1 MADTPAAPPARTSPR
16 AAAQLC
22 VTVAFSPAPREVHE
36 WVLRVAPGTTAAQA
50 VLASPMTADF
60 PSTDPAS
67 LHLCIWGRAASP
79 AQPLRDGDRVEL
91 LRPLRADP
99 KVARRERFARQ
110 GTRAAGLF
118 ARGPRGKS

>member
-1 MADTPAAPPARTSPR
+1 MADALAPGSADPQ
-16 AAAQLC
+16 AQLC
-22 VTVAFSPAPREVHE
+22 VTVVYSPAARQVYE
-36 WVLRVAPGTTAAQA
+36 WVLRLAPGTTAAQA
-50 VLASPMTADF
+50 VLASPLAIAF
-60 PSTDPAS
+60 PKVDPVG

-91 LRPLRADP
+91 LRPLRVDP

-110 GTRAAGLF
+110 GARATGLF